1 LNESQGYKW
10 QVKLH
15 CLRIVDAKKTTNE
28 TAAGP
33 AHGLEARFPYIR
45 RPLSKTTKTK
55 TATTPR
61 SQKLRS
67 HAEYKSSKGG

>member
-10 QVKLH
+10 LVKLH
-15 CLRIVDAKKTTNE
+15 GLRIVDAETNE
-28 TAAGP
+28 TTAGP

-61 SQKLRS
+61 GQKLRS
-67 HAEYKSSKGG
+67 HTGYKSLKGG